1 MKLKKY
7 LFVLIVIVFI
17 IAYVYVKPYNEYSFP
32 NETIKDEYYSLWDD
46 FYDRNNDYIG
56 HIVFDSNIINLP
68 VVQSYDNDYYLRR
81 SFGKEYDIKGTPFI
95 DYRCSL
101 NDQNII
107 IYGHYIRKGSK
118 EMFTPLEKLIDN
130 RDNDYVELKLRSS
143 IRRYELIS
151 IIIVDGEFENEH
163 PFLLQNL
170 NADSIDK
177 LNEFIKTDA
186 LYYSEYKIDCTDAL
200 LTLITCT
207 NSLNDD
213 REIVIFKEIDK

>member
-7 LFVLIVIVFI
+7 LFVLIAIVFI
-17 IAYVYVKPYNEYSFP
+17 FAYVYVKYYNEYNFP
-32 NETIKDEYYSLWDD
+32 NETINYEYYSSWDD

-56 HIVFDSNIINLP
+56 HLVFDSNIINLP

-81 SFGKEYDIKGTPFI
+81 NFEKEYDIKGIPFI

-101 NDQNII
+101 DDQNII

-130 RDNDYVELKLRSS
+130 RDNDYVELRLRSS
-143 IRRYELIS
+143 IRRYELVA
-151 IIIVDGEFENEH
+151 IIIVDGEFENEY
-163 PFLLQNL
+163 PFLLQNF
-170 NADSIDK
+170 NVNSMNE
-177 LNEFIKTDA
+177 LNEFIKANA
-186 LYYSEYKIDCTDAL
+186 LYYSEYQIDCTDIL
-200 LTLITCT
+200 LTLTTCT
-207 NSLNDD
+207 NSTNDD

>member
-1 MKLKKY
+1 MKNRKV
-7 LFVLIVIVFI
+7 FVFI
-17 IAYVYVKPYNEYSFP
+17 LIIIGLVLFLFARSKNDSPFSISAINDEYYLAW
-32 NETIKDEYYSLWDD
+32 DEYYSS
-46 FYDRNNDYIG
+46 NNDYIG

-81 SFGKEYDIKGTPFI
+81 SFEKEYDIKGTPFI

>member
-1 MKLKKY
+1 MKHRNIL
-7 LFVLIVIVFI
+7 LLILIIVIIILMAFI
-17 IAYVYVKPYNEYSFP
+17 KTLDNKIFPYN
-32 NETIKDEYYSLWDD
+32 NINNEYYSSWDD
-46 FYDRNNDYIG
+46 FYDKNNDYIG
-56 HIVFDSNIINLP
+56 HLVFDSNIINLP

-81 SFGKEYDIKGTPFI
+81 NFEKEYDIKGIPFI

-101 NDQNII
+101 DDQNII

-130 RDNDYVELKLRSS
+130 RYNDYVELKLRSS

-151 IIIVDGEFENEH
+151 IIIVDGEFENEY

-177 LNEFIKTDA
+177 LNEFMKTDA

-213 REIVIFKEIDK
+213 REIVIFKEIGK

>member
-1 MKLKKY
+1 MKHRNIL
-7 LFVLIVIVFI
+7 LLILITVIIILIAFI
-17 IAYVYVKPYNEYSFP
+17 KTLDNKIFPYN
-32 NETIKDEYYSLWDD
+32 NINNEYYSLWDD
-46 FYDRNNDYIG
+46 FYDKNNDYIG
-56 HIVFDSNIINLP
+56 HLVFDSNIINLP

-81 SFGKEYDIKGTPFI
+81 NFEKEYDIKGTPFI

-130 RDNDYVELKLRSS
+130 RDNDYVELRLRSS
-143 IRRYELIS
+143 IRRYELVA
-151 IIIVDGEFENEH
+151 IIIVDGEFENEY
-163 PFLLQNL
+163 PFLLQNF
-170 NADSIDK
+170 NVDSMNE
-177 LNEFIKTDA
+177 LNEFIKANA
-186 LYYSEYKIDCTDAL
+186 LYYSGCQIDCTDIL

-207 NSLNDD
+207 NSTNDD